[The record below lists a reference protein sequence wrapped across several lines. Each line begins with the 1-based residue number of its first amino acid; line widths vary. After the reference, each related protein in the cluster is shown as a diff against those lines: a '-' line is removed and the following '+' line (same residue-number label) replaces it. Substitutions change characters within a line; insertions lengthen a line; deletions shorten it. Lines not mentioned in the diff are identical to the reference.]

1 MSQTSYIKE
10 IDGLR
15 ALSVL
20 AVVAFHVAPGNFGG
34 GYIGVDIFFVISG
47 FLITGILINSPR
59 THAQNNLLVNLLVF
73 YKKRIRRI
81 LPALIFTI
89 SCALLFGLL
98 LLTKNE
104 FESLSTHSLYAGFF
118 ANNFLLMNEI
128 GYFDPAGIYK
138 PLLHLWSLSVEE
150 QFYIIF
156 PIFILILCK
165 HFNYRISFFI
175 LILIFSLLAI
185 YCAASKLSFE
195 IAYYNPAYRSL
206 ELLSGAFLS
215 FFCKCYPKKYKSLC
229 NRKLTKI
236 LFCLMFFLTLLFILN
251 VKFEVNFP
259 ILASIIFSIFFSSLC
274 IMYFQSSNK
283 NSKSFDILKF
293 IFNNKISTYI
303 GKFSFSLYLIHYP
316 LLSFASIIDPKIS
329 KYDQLLILLFAFLLS
344 VFSYEFIEK
353 PFRKI
358 SVKNN
363 VFYLTCLIFFMS
375 LTAYS
380 FFSLTNIEKS
390 YGEGFNEKYSLSDEI
405 ISELKWGFNKNS
417 LCTEAYPSK
426 FDNPKYIYGQLP
438 YSRNFCIQNQPGDPE
453 IIILGNSFANHL
465 FPGFVEFTQDKHTV
479 VLSLGDC
486 AFHGK
491 HSDIKCGGEFWD
503 EENTIRH
510 QALMQAK
517 DSLDL
522 IVISGLL
529 IENEIESSQ
538 IFEELNFIQNNV
550 PNAHIVIFLPH
561 YTNGTFAHECY
572 TRPLRSTP
580 SNCDWN
586 SIDVESFF
594 SKINLSN
601 FIQELISR
609 FPEITLFDPNQ
620 IFCIYE
626 NKCSIIDENNL
637 PLLRDRG
644 HLSVHGSKKVV
655 EKYLLSSEI
664 SI

>member
-1 MSQTSYIKE
+1 MNQKTYIEE

-47 FLITGILINSPR
+47 FLITGILIDAPS
-59 THAQNNLLVNLLVF
+59 QNNVLVNLLNF

-89 SCALLFGLL
+89 SCALFFGLF

-104 FESLSTHSLYAGFF
+104 FKSLSTHSLYAGFF
-118 ANNFLLMNEI
+118 ANNFLLMDEI

-156 PIFILILCK
+156 PIFILILRK
-165 HFNYRISFFI
+165 NFNYKNSFLF
-175 LILIFSLLAI
+175 LILIFSLTAI

-195 IAYYNPAYRSL
+195 LAYYNPIYRSL
-206 ELLSGAFLS
+206 ELLSGAFLC
-215 FFCKCYPKKYKSLC
+215 FFGKCYPDKYKSLC
-229 NRKLTKI
+229 DSMPIKY
-236 LFCLMFFLTLLFILN
+236 LFIAMFFLTFLFIVN
-251 VKFEVNFP
+251 VKFEVNIP
-259 ILASIIFSIFFSSLC
+259 ILASIIFSILFSLLSIL
-274 IMYFQSSNK
+274 YFQSGK
-283 NSKSFDILKF
+283 NISKRFDYFKY

-303 GKFSFSLYLIHYP
+303 GKFSFSLYLLHYP
-316 LLSFASIIDPKIS
+316 ILSFASIINPKIS
-329 KYDQLLILLFAFLLS
+329 KYDQLLLLLLAFSLS
-344 VFSYEFIEK
+344 IFSYELIEK
-353 PFRKI
+353 PFRKTSI
-358 SVKNN
+358 KNN
-363 VFYLTCLIFFMS
+363 FFYMTCLISFLS

-380 FFSLTNIEKS
+380 FFSHTNIDQA
-390 YGEGFNEKYSLSDEI
+390 YGNGFKEQYSLSDKI
-405 ISELKWGFNKNS
+405 IHELQWEFSKNS
-417 LCTEAYPSK
+417 LCTEVYPSQ
-426 FDNPKYIYGQLP
+426 FDNPKYIYGQLA
-438 YSRNFCIQNQPGDPE
+438 YSRNFCIQNKPGDPG

-465 FPGFVEFTQDKHTV
+465 YPGFVENAQDRDTV

-486 AFHGK
+486 SFHGK
-491 HSDIKCGGEFWD
+491 QSDIKCGGEFWD

-510 QALMQAK
+510 QALIQAK

-529 IENEIESSQ
+529 IEGEINSRQ
-538 IFEELNFIQNNV
+538 IFEELNFIQKNI
-550 PNAHIVIFLPH
+550 PKAHIVIFLPH

-580 SNCDWN
+580 SDCDWTI
-586 SIDVESFF
+586 SDVDNFF
-594 SKINLSN
+594 SKINLDS
-601 FIQELISR
+601 FKKELISR

-620 IFCIYE
+620 IFCAYE
-626 NKCSIIDENNL
+626 NICSITDENNL
-637 PLLRDRG
+637 PLLRDRD
-644 HLSVHGSKKVV
+644 HLSVNGSKKVV
-655 EKYLLSSEI
+655 NKYLLGSDL